1 MVEMGTG
8 PGHPDEGPIRTEVDE
23 AIPRPHPGSSL
34 PQGLRIAVLAGGAN
48 TERNAS
54 LSTGIAITRAL
65 RSVGHAVA
73 EVDSV
78 QAPAV
83 PFRDP
88 TDAFLTTEVEEEDV
102 VDTPVAPSAATPP
115 DLESLARARAGQEE
129 GVLAPGLLPILQA
142 ADVVFVTVFGDEGES
157 GRTQAFLEAR
167 GIVYTGPSPE
177 VCELTFDKARTKEA
191 LAAEGIDT
199 PAWHVVRRTHVEED
213 LRGLE
218 VPGPWIVKPVGGG
231 STIGLSKVT
240 DPDQLSEAC
249 AKAGAEGRDAL
260 IEEFVEGRDLTI
272 AVLGDQ
278 VFSVVEPTTDREVY
292 DYAAKYTPGESRK
305 EVPADLSPEQT
316 AEVRRLT
323 AETHRI
329 LGIGDTS
336 SRPDFRL
343 AEDGRFLFLET
354 NPLPGMT
361 ARSSFPL
368 SIGAEGY
375 TFPWVCEWLVAAAL
389 RRAGRPLT

>member
-8 PGHPDEGPIRTEVDE
+8 PGQPGEGPIRTEVDE
-23 AIPRPHPGSSL
+23 AIPRPHPGFSL
-34 PQGLRIAVLAGGAN
+34 PEGLRIAVLAGGAN

-54 LSTGIAITRAL
+54 LSTGTAITRAL

-88 TDAFLTTEVEEEDV
+88 SDAFLTTEVEAEDV
-102 VDTPVAPSAATPP
+102 VVTPVAPSAATPP

-129 GVLAPGLLPILQA
+129 GVLAPGLLPILRA

-167 GIVYTGPSPE
+167 GIAYTGPSPE

-213 LRGLE
+213 LRGLD

-240 DPDQLSEAC
+240 DPDELPAAC
-249 AKAGAEGRDAL
+249 VKAGAEGRDAL

-278 VFSVVEPTTDREVY
+278 VFSVVEPTTEREVY

-316 AEVRRLT
+316 DEVRRLT

-343 AEDGRFLFLET
+343 SEDGRFLFLET

-389 RRAGRPLT
+389 RRAGRPLA